1 MEEQDF
7 LLEKMKALETTP
19 SAKTYQDEA
28 PLNEK
33 DEIIQEL
40 ETQVETLKGQ
50 LSTATTDIEVRDKQG
65 LNFKDK

>member
-19 SAKTYQDEA
+19 SSKTYQDEA

-50 LSTATTDIEVRDKQG
+50 LSTATSDIEVSD
-65 LNFKDK
+65 